1 MLLATEM
8 KTKKRITN
16 KKRSKK
22 VGLVPGTISYVGDVP
37 NFEVSASTFTYNA
50 NSYNENKKVA
60 LEEIGHQF
68 FGEDVRWIN
77 FNGIHD
83 EKVLEFIGQTFSIHN
98 LVMEDIAHTVQRP
111 KLDEFKDYQYIAVQM
126 ITYDSV
132 LHQVEFEQ
140 LSIIVKAKTLISFQ
154 EREGDVFEAVRER
167 IRNNSG
173 KIRKSSTDYLLYA
186 LLDTIVDHYFVVIE
200 KLGDEL
206 DRIEVRIL
214 NGAND
219 IEINE
224 LHSIKRELIL
234 LRKAIWP
241 MRELISS
248 ISKSALV
255 LNNENTELYF
265 RDVYDHCIRAI
276 DTLETYREI
285 SSGLLDMYLST
296 LSNKMN
302 TVMKTLT
309 IISTIF
315 IPLTFIV
322 GVYGMN
328 FKYMPEIEMPHA
340 YAYVWGVM
348 ISLGIIMII
357 YFRKKGWF

>member
-1 MLLATEM
+1 M

-37 NFEVSASTFTYNA
+37 NFEVNASTFTYNA
-50 NSYNENKKVA
+50 SFYKENNKVA

-68 FGEDVRWIN
+68 SGDDVRWIN

-83 EKVLEFIGQTFSIHN
+83 AKVLEFIGQTFSLHN

-111 KLDEFKDYQYIAVQM
+111 KLDEFNNYQYIAVQM
-126 ITYDSV
+126 ITFDSV
-132 LHQVEFEQ
+132 SHQVEFEQ
-140 LSIIVKAKTLISFQ
+140 LSIVVKDKTLISFQ

-200 KLGDEL
+200 KIGDEL

-219 IEINE
+219 VEINE

-255 LNNENTELYF
+255 QNNENTALYY

-276 DTLETYREI
+276 DTLETYREM

-328 FKYMPEIEMPHA
+328 FKYMPEIEMPNA
-340 YAYVWGVM
+340 YAYVWGLM
-348 ISLGIIMII
+348 IFLGIIMII